1 MNREAIL
8 RDGLMLSGRRF
19 WGALLGLAFTY
30 MSAGLLGPKGLG
42 LLAILR
48 IIPSLAVI
56 INFGWIDAAC
66 REILHLRGEGNDT
79 GGGHL
84 RAVAYTAEVG
94 YSLLWLLP
102 ILGYSVV
109 ASDWVV
115 RVGLWVAGVSLIL
128 MLFIR
133 LMLND
138 IAIEKDFR
146 LQARVGVLTA
156 VLNLV
161 LGLVAA
167 WFWGALGLFA
177 ALTLVQFVEMGIYAK
192 ALKFSLTLTW
202 DRKVL
207 AKLTWIGLPI
217 ALLTFFG
224 SATGVNLWIERA
236 IIGSQDGL
244 EALGLFVLS
253 ISVVNWIDM
262 LIGELVVSFQSH
274 FWETLGKRPAAA
286 EILTLV
292 QKPSLVLAF
301 MAAILAVLVLT
312 VIPPLIFI
320 FLAKYRSMLSVLWIF
335 VTGGLVVTLY
345 KIPAI
350 FLRSAFANQQI
361 YFMFTRM
368 IGSILYAGMLWLLV
382 ARFRLGLTG
391 AAWSVLFLQVTVCIL
406 MMARAYPYYLESW
419 RTACRFF
426 GEQLLPMLLV
436 GGIYGLCHWL
446 VLDSGYLR
454 SSNELTNIL
463 MVSVP
468 TATLALIILISW
480 MEHKTGMLR
489 QLYRLLKDRNMAGRV
504 IPDKSTAL

>member
-56 INFGWIDAAC
+56 INFGWIDASC
-66 REILHLRGEGNDT
+66 REILHLQGEGNDT
-79 GGGHL
+79 GAGQL

-115 RVGLWVAGVSLIL
+115 RLGLWVAGVSMIL
-128 MLFIR
+128 LLLNR
-133 LMLND
+133 LMVND
-138 IAIEKDFR
+138 IAIGKDFR
-146 LQARVGVLTA
+146 LQARVGVLSA
-156 VLNLV
+156 ILNLG
-161 LGLVAA
+161 LGLVGA
-167 WFWGALGLFA
+167 WFFGALGLFVG
-177 ALTLVQFVEMGIYAK
+177 LTLVQLVEVAIYWK
-192 ALKFSLTLTW
+192 TLKFSLTLTW
-202 DRKVL
+202 DRRVL
-207 AKLTWIGLPI
+207 AKLTWIGLPL

-236 IIGSQDGL
+236 IIGSQGGL
-244 EALGLFVLS
+244 AALGVFVFS
-253 ISVVNWIDM
+253 ISVVNQIDM
-262 LIGELVVSFQSH
+262 LIGELVISFQSH
-274 FWETLGKRPAAA
+274 FWETLGKRPAAS
-286 EILTLV
+286 EIFTLV
-292 QKPSLVLAF
+292 RKPSVVLAF

-312 VIPPLIFI
+312 IIPPLILI
-320 FLAKYRSMLSVLWIF
+320 FLAKYRSMLDVLLIF
-335 VTGGLVVTLY
+335 IAGGLVVTLY

-361 YFMFTRM
+361 YFMFARM
-368 IGSILYAGMLWLLV
+368 ISSILYAGMLWLLV
-382 ARFRLGLTG
+382 AKLQLGLTG
-391 AAWSVLFLQVTVCIL
+391 AAWSVLFLQLTVCIF
-406 MMARAYPYYLESW
+406 MMARAYPYYVGSW
-419 RTACRFF
+419 RAAFRFL
-426 GEQLLPMLLV
+426 GEQLLPMFLV
-436 GGIYGLCHWL
+436 GGIYGLCHWV
-446 VLDSGYLR
+446 VLDSGYIR
-454 SSNELTNIL
+454 SQNELTNIL

-489 QLYRLLKDRNMAGRV
+489 QLYRLLKERNMAGRV
-504 IPDKSTAL
+504 IPDKSTVL